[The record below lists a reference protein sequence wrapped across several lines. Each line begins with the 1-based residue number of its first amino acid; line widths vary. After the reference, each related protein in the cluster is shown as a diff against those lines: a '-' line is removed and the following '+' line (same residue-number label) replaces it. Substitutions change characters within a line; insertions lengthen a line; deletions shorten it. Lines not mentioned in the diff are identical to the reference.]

1 MAEHPPL
8 RSRTPVISND
18 RLVRVQTTCLL
29 IIAGAIIAAGL
40 YLLQP
45 VMIPLALALLVSY
58 ALTPLVELLGER
70 LHLPRMVG
78 VGISVTLFA
87 GALGGLGV
95 LVSNSLS
102 STIETGGGGDAYE
115 QALIR
120 FGRDMGLPM
129 AENTLELDPAVLE
142 GPGIEAELWRYASEL
157 PLGRWASS
165 LADGLLGM
173 MTTLTLVVVF
183 AIFMMANDSR
193 PAFRSLRARVA
204 RRVKRYLAIKV
215 LLSLITGVLV
225 GATLAALG
233 IELALLIGILVFAL
247 NFIPNVGP
255 LIATALPI
263 PLLLFEGTNGI
274 TLVLAIGIPGL
285 IQFILGNIVEPRML
299 GNELRLH
306 PVSVLAALV
315 FWGML
320 WGVPGLLLAV
330 PLTTAVHIAAGET
343 ELTRP
348 IADLLSGRF
357 LHPDAPEPP
366 PTMPPHPAI
375 DEPSASAG

>member
-1 MAEHPPL
+1 MAELQPL
-8 RSRTPVISND
+8 RSRAPTISND
-18 RLVRVQTTCLL
+18 RLLRVQTTCLL
-29 IIAGAIIAAGL
+29 IIAGAIAAAGL

-58 ALTPLVELLGER
+58 ALTPLVELLAER
-70 LHLPRMVG
+70 LHLPRMVAVALS
-78 VGISVTLFA
+78 VGLFA
-87 GALGGLGV
+87 AVLGGLGV
-95 LVSNSLS
+95 LVSNSLT
-102 STIETGGGGDAYE
+102 STIENGSGDAYE
-115 QALIR
+115 QALIK
-120 FGRDMGLPM
+120 FARDMGLPM
-129 AENTLELDPAVLE
+129 AENKLELDPAVLK
-142 GPGIEAELWRYASEL
+142 GGGIEAELWRYASEL
-157 PLGRWASS
+157 PVGRWASS

-173 MTTLTLVVVF
+173 VTTLSLVVVF
-183 AIFMMANDSR
+183 AIFMLANESR

-233 IELALLIGILVFAL
+233 IQLALLIGVLVFAL
-247 NFIPNVGP
+247 NFIPNVGS

-263 PLLLFEGTNGI
+263 PLLLFEGTNGA
-274 TLVLAIGIPGL
+274 TLVLAIAIPGL
-285 IQFILGNIVEPRML
+285 IQFIIGNLIEPRML

-348 IADLLSGRF
+348 IADVLSGRF
-357 LHPDAPEPP
+357 LHPEQPEPP
-366 PTMPPHPAI
+366 PTLPPHPAVR
-375 DEPSASAG
+375 EPTSSPG

>member
-8 RSRTPVISND
+8 RSRAPVISND

-29 IIAGAIIAAGL
+29 IIAGAITAAGL

-70 LHLPRMVG
+70 LRLPRMVG
-78 VGISVTLFA
+78 VGVSVTLFA

-102 STIETGGGGDAYE
+102 STIETDDGDAYK

-129 AENTLELDPAVLE
+129 AENKLELDPAALE
-142 GPGIEAELWRYASEL
+142 GSGIEAELWRYASEL

-173 MTTLTLVVVF
+173 VATLSLVVVF
-183 AIFMMANDSR
+183 AIFMMANESR

-215 LLSLITGVLV
+215 LLSLVTGVLV
-225 GATLAALG
+225 GGTLAALG
-233 IELALLIGILVFAL
+233 IDLALLIGILVFAL

-274 TLVLAIGIPGL
+274 TLILAIGIPGL
-285 IQFILGNIVEPRML
+285 IQFILGNIVEPRLL

-357 LHPDAPEPP
+357 LHPDEPEPP
-366 PTMPPHPAI
+366 PTLPPHPAI
-375 DEPSASAG
+375 KEPSGGAG